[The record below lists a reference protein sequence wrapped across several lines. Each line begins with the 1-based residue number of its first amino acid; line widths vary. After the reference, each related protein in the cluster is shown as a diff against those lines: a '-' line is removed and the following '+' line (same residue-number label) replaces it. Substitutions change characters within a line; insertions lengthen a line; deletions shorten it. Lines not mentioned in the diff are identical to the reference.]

1 MVQRRA
7 QGDGC
12 WQGGNDE
19 VVQQASP
26 LLDERE
32 EQDQGPFLAAASSF
46 RRRSSPPSTRELN
59 ICSTLTIPA
68 KFVGHRLFCH
78 TTIRQISLCPTKLT
92 ESLCFLPAQ
101 VPLWYLFL
109 L

>member
-12 WQGGNDE
+12 WQLGNDE

-46 RRRSSPPSTRELN
+46 RRRSSPPSIRGYV
-59 ICSTLTIPA
+59 STVVHVVTSSFA
-68 KFVGHRLFCH
+68 VFFDA
-78 TTIRQISLCPTKLT
+78 
-92 ESLCFLPAQ
+92 LP
-101 VPLWYLFL
+101 
-109 L
+109 